1 MKISSIFWILL
12 LALIFYVG
20 FKVVPIYYRG
30 IFGIR
35 GVCQENADVYHKYG
49 RNYVQT
55 GISEMLRNIGIPKE
69 KSQYSI
75 KEEGD
80 EIIIEITYK
89 DSATFF
95 NRDDLTFD
103 FEFNYEC
110 SGVRKAVY

>member
-1 MKISSIFWILL
+1 MKSLSSIFWILL

-30 IFGIR
+30 IFGLR

-49 RNYVQT
+49 RTYVQN
-55 GISEMLRNIGIPKE
+55 GISEMLRDIGIPKE

-80 EIIIEITYK
+80 KIVISITYK
-89 DSATFF
+89 DAATFF
-95 NRDDLTFD
+95 DRHTQG
-103 FEFNYEC
+103 FEFSYEC
-110 SGVRKAVY
+110 EGERKAVY

>member
-1 MKISSIFWILL
+1 MKSLSSIFWILL

-20 FKVVPIYYRG
+20 FKIVPIYYRG

-49 RNYVQT
+49 RNYVQS
-55 GISEMLRNIGIPKE
+55 GISEMLQNIGIPKE

-80 EIIIEITYK
+80 EIIIDITYK

-95 NRDDLTFD
+95 DRHTQE
-103 FEFNYEC
+103 FEFDYEC
-110 SGVRKAVY
+110 RGVRKAVY

>member
-1 MKISSIFWILL
+1 MKSLSSIFWILL

-20 FKVVPIYYRG
+20 FKIVPIYYRG
-30 IFGIR
+30 VFGIR

-49 RNYVQT
+49 RVYVQN
-55 GISEMLRNIGIPKE
+55 GVSEMLQNIGIPKE

-80 EIIIEITYK
+80 KIIIEITYK

-95 NRDDLTFD
+95 DRYTQE
-103 FEFNYEC
+103 FEFDYEC
-110 SGVRKAVY
+110 EGVRKAIY

>member
-49 RNYVQT
+49 RGYVQT

-69 KSQYSI
+69 KSRYSI

-80 EIIIEITYK
+80 NIVISITYR

-95 NRDDLTFD
+95 DRYTKE
-103 FEFNYEC
+103 FEFDYEC
-110 SGVRKAVY
+110 EGVRKAVY